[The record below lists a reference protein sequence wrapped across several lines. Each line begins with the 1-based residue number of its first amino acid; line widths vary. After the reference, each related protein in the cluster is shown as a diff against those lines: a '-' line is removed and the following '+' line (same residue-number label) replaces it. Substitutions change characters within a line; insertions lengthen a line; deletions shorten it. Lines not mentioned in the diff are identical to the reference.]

1 MNIKLVGVHQI
12 DGVWP
17 LIKHQ
22 IAAALERCD
31 DLSLTGLYALCR
43 SGHGFLFVS
52 DDLKTSAIVSFET
65 RNGTES
71 ARILALGSDANTD
84 WKSDIEVIREFAKAN
99 GAEKVVF
106 QGRKGWARVMG
117 IKPKY
122 YHYEV

>member
-1 MNIKLVGVHQI
+1 MNIQLVGIQHI

-17 LIKHQ
+17 SIKHQ
-22 IAAALERCD
+22 IKAAITKCD
-31 DLSLTGLYALCR
+31 NLSLSGLYGICR
-43 SGHGFLFVS
+43 SGQGFLFVS

-84 WKSDIEVIREFAKAN
+84 WKSDIEVIRKFANAN